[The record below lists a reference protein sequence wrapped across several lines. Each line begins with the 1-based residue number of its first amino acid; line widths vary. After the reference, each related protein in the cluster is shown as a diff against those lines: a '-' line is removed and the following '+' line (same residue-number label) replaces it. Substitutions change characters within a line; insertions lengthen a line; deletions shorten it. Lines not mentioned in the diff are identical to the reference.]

1 MCQFTDRRDM
11 SDINIDLTVDCS
23 SSDKISSDEAGESY
37 SITPKAVEL
46 LSDSEDEVKHKP
58 KQ

>member
-1 MCQFTDRRDM
+1 M

-23 SSDKISSDEAGESY
+23 SSDEISSDEAGESS
-37 SITPKAVEL
+37 SIAPKAVEL
-46 LSDSEDEVKHKP
+46 LSDSEEEVKHKP